1 MGKPDQDDL
10 MQILVDWFQQ
20 KMQSRHRVAFM
31 LPLYYLQRGRLAEA
45 LHAYTTVKDGF
56 QGSQGLHHLDDMKH
70 ASMYM
75 FTYVSKY
82 LQAGTHHQL
91 T

>member
-1 MGKPDQDDL
+1 MGKPNQDDL

-20 KMQSRHRVAFM
+20 MMQSRHRVAFM

-45 LHAYTTVKDGF
+45 LHAYTTVTDGF

-70 ASMYM
+70 ASTYM
-75 FTYVSKY
+75 FTHVSKY
-82 LQAGTHHQL
+82 LQA
-91 T
+91 